1 MTTLWPHQQAAVNF
15 AADKPGVM
23 LAMEMGTGKT
33 LTALA
38 LLELW
43 QARRVLILCPKSVAP
58 VWQHEFAKH
67 TTGWHVALLA
77 DGPVNKRLE
86 TLRAL
91 YQANLLKVACV
102 VNYDIL
108 AQASVP
114 PALKRPWD
122 VIIYDESHR
131 LKSAAGRQSRVASQ
145 LMHHATRR
153 LALTGTPMPHSPLD
167 IYAQFR
173 AIDKSIYGASNA
185 NFKARYAVKGG
196 YQGKEIVGYQN
207 MDDLRQR
214 MYQATY
220 RCRAADVITL
230 PDASDSTRYCR
241 LSDAEAR
248 HYNEMEQEMVT
259 LLSGEEPIT
268 AANALV
274 KLLRLQQITSGY
286 LPAEDGSAVRIGD
299 SKRALLAEVLEDLS
313 PMEPALHREPVVV
326 FCRYQPDL
334 QAVADTCHQ
343 QGLRYAELS
352 GQRKEL
358 AAWQAGDADIIGVQ
372 LQAGGL
378 GVDMTRARYC
388 IYYSNSYSLGD
399 YLQTRARV
407 HRPGQTRPV
416 TYVHLLAQGTVDE
429 IILKA
434 LEERQDVVEAVIDA
448 LRRK

>member
-15 AADKPGVM
+15 AADKPGAM

-167 IYAQFR
+167 VYAQCR
-173 AIDKSIYGASNA
+173 CLDKRVFGASNA
-185 NFKARYAVKGG
+185 AFKARYAVKGG
-196 YQGKEIVGYQN
+196 YMGHQIVAYQN
-207 MDDLRQR
+207 LDELHDKL
-214 MYQATY
+214 YSITY
-220 RCRAADVITL
+220 RCRAADVLDL
-230 PDASDSTRYCR
+230 PGAEDSYRYCD
-241 LSDAEAR
+241 LGPAEAKA
-248 HYNEMEQEMVT
+248 YKSMEQELVAEIAGGLVT
-259 LLSGEEPIT
+259 AS
-268 AANALV
+268 NALV

-286 LPAEDGSAVRIGD
+286 LPLEGDAQEIGTA
-299 SKRALLAEVLEDLS
+299 KQMLLAEVLEDLS
-313 PMEPALHREPVVV
+313 PAEVGEAREPVVV
-326 FCRYQPDL
+326 FCRYTHDL
-334 QAVADTCHQ
+334 AAVAAVCAA
-343 QGLRYAELS
+343 QGLRCGELS
-352 GQRKEL
+352 GQRNDLE
-358 AAWQAGDADIIGVQ
+358 AWQRGEADVLATQ

-388 IYYSNSYSLGD
+388 VYYSNSYSLGD
-399 YLQTRARV
+399 YEQTRARC

-416 TYVHLLAQGTVDE
+416 TYIHLLARGTVDE
-429 IILKA
+429 VVLEA
-434 LEERQDVVEAVIDA
+434 LGKRRDVVAAVIDKLGKELA
-448 LRRK
+448 